1 MDDKRERTLAVP
13 AALLTA
19 ARARDV
25 AAVAACYA
33 EDAVAISPMFGEARG
48 RDRIAATWAT
58 LFSTFIEV
66 TVADTAEPMV
76 DDNRVAVF
84 ASLSTVD
91 RIGWFGRPP
100 TGETIAYRLVLIF
113 TVVDG
118 VIVRDERLYDSA
130 GLLER
135 LEKNRIDKE
144 LRTAS
149 EVQRALVPRTARTG
163 QFCEWIGDSL
173 PCRAIG
179 GDFFEFIELPS
190 GSVGIVL
197 GDVAGKGPAAALLA
211 ALVQGMFAVEATTGD
226 GPAAIL
232 ARINQRLLARR
243 IEPRF
248 VTLVY
253 GVLSTDGRLRY
264 SNAGHNP
271 PLLMSSRGLTRLD
284 AGGMPLGALEQASL
298 AEDTLVL
305 VHGDTL
311 VMFTDGVTEARDP
324 NGEEFGEDRLT
335 ACISAYATA
344 TPATLMDQVFSTVKA
359 FCQDAE
365 PTDDITVTAMRYN

>member
-149 EVQRALVPRTARTG
+149 EVQRALVPRTARAG

-197 GDVAGKGPAAALLA
+197 GDVAGKGRPQRCSRHWCKACSRSKRQPAT
-211 ALVQGMFAVEATTGD
+211 VR
-226 GPAAIL
+226 P
-232 ARINQRLLARR
+232 
-243 IEPRF
+243 
-248 VTLVY
+248 
-253 GVLSTDGRLRY
+253 LSWHESTSGCWRG
-264 SNAGHNP
+264 A
-271 PLLMSSRGLTRLD
+271 SSRGSSR
-284 AGGMPLGALEQASL
+284 SS
-298 AEDTLVL
+298 
-305 VHGDTL
+305 
-311 VMFTDGVTEARDP
+311 
-324 NGEEFGEDRLT
+324 T
-335 ACISAYATA
+335 ACYQPMAGCAIR
-344 TPATLMDQVFSTVKA
+344 TLA
-359 FCQDAE
+359 
-365 PTDDITVTAMRYN
+365 ITRPF